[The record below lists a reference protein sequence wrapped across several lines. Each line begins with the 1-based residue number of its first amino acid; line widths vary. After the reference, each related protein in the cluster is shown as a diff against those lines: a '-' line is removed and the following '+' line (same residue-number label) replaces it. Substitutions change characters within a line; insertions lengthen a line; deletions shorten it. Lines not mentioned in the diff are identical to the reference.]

1 MIENTIISK
10 SKFIFSILIFLSTF
24 LYFLYIFVF
33 NQIIFPAKDGDDK
46 LPGWLKRMSVPVK
59 WPPPTILM
67 WNKMFGAS
75 LSESLINYNNN
86 KQCSYKCIYTD
97 NRTLEQQASLLVF
110 HIRDNLD
117 KMPEHR
123 TPQQLYTFFI
133 LESPPHTWGL
143 GRDVPPDFFNI
154 TMTYRADS
162 DVYYPY
168 DMFEEYTK
176 KDLENGLVTDDQIW
190 TENEIDKKIKA
201 KDKLALQFVSNCN
214 TKSLRELYVNKL
226 KNLTQITQIGT
237 CLDGKRV
244 CNEECADKLIDSHHF
259 YFAFENSVCVNY
271 VTEKFWKLKKLI
283 VPVVLSRKIFKGLN
297 IPDDLFIAADDFKSP
312 KDLVSFL
319 EKLSADKKQY
329 KSYFN
334 WTKKYKKTEYSNDI
348 SNPLCNLCKM
358 AHIHKKELKIK
369 NIYDFWNGGG
379 KCEQGFALNVLL
391 G

>member
-1 MIENTIISK
+1 MKENIISK

-33 NQIIFPAKDGDDK
+33 NQIIFPAKDGEDK

-75 LSESLINYNNN
+75 LAESLINYNNN
-86 KQCSYKCIYTD
+86 THCSYKCIYTD
-97 NRTLEQQASLLVF
+97 NRSLEQQASLLVF

-162 DVYYPY
+162 DVHYPY
-168 DMFEEYTK
+168 DMFEEYTE
-176 KDLENGLVTDDQIW
+176 KDLENGLVTYDQIW
-190 TENEIDKKIKA
+190 TEDEIDNKIEA

-244 CNEECADKLIDSHHF
+244 CDKECADKLIDSHHF

-297 IPDDLFIAADDFKSP
+297 IPDDSFIAADDFKSP
-312 KDLVSFL
+312 KELVTFL
-319 EKLSADKKQY
+319 EKLAADKNRY

-334 WTKKYKKTEYSNDI
+334 WTKKYKKTEFSNDI

>member
-1 MIENTIISK
+1 MVRINY
-10 SKFIFSILIFLSTF
+10 L
-24 LYFLYIFVF
+24 
-33 NQIIFPAKDGDDK
+33 DG
-46 LPGWLKRMSVPVK
+46 LKECVPVK

-75 LSESLINYNNN
+75 LAESLINYNNN
-86 KQCSYKCIYTD
+86 THCSYKCIYTD
-97 NRTLEQQASLLVF
+97 NRSLEQQASLLVF

-162 DVYYPY
+162 DVHYPY
-168 DMFEEYTK
+168 DMFEEYTE
-176 KDLENGLVTDDQIW
+176 KDLENGLVTYDQIW
-190 TENEIDKKIKA
+190 TEDEIDNKIEA

-244 CNEECADKLIDSHHF
+244 CDKECADKLIDSHHF

-297 IPDDLFIAADDFKSP
+297 IPDDSFIAADDFKSP

-319 EKLSADKKQY
+319 EKLAADKNRY
-329 KSYFN
+329 KR
-334 WTKKYKKTEYSNDI
+334 
-348 SNPLCNLCKM
+348 
-358 AHIHKKELKIK
+358 
-369 NIYDFWNGGG
+369 
-379 KCEQGFALNVLL
+379 
-391 G
+391 